1 MNSKYKLF
9 CAICACVFV
18 ILSFSS
24 CVGIGDGALF
34 DDVKTSEPDGERVVC
49 TLELYGSNEHIK
61 YDEAVFEGTEA
72 ETLLE
77 YLESAKKPY
86 IEGIDDDFMG
96 YNYVIASF
104 KQYDKDGNELPI
116 YDTETGAKNT
126 FYVRDNDNID
136 RGNMRVSFGRVP
148 LGYLEG
154 AYDKLFG
161 YIEKYGASKGLFCSI
176 STENAPHAMT
186 RASGNSVYECF
197 TMLSEGNYQTGM
209 DRTDEVQTYIMLSF
223 WGTEDATYYVYSDD
237 YVQAFNSEPYTNALL
252 FKPLGFLDGIYD
264 KCLELYE
271 DALDNV
277 TDEERAAG
285 MKLNCLQVK
294 MKPNISRIFYL
305 SDFEDI
311 GGIYLKHLDLS
322 DGRYTLVY
330 FESCTREEL
339 KEKIS
344 VIEKLEV
351 VDDVSEIFIIEEVY
365 ETAHAE

>member
-1 MNSKYKLF
+1 MKRYLP
-9 CAICACVFV
+9 I
-18 ILSFSS
+18 ILLLIASLMLPS
-24 CVGIGDGALF
+24 CVGVGDGALF
-34 DDVKTSEPDGERVVC
+34 DDIKTSEESGERVVC

-61 YDEAVFEGTEA
+61 YDEAVFEGAQA
-72 ETLLE
+72 EEVLGYLL
-77 YLESAKKPY
+77 SAKEPY
-86 IEGIDDDFMG
+86 IEGVDDDFMG
-96 YNYVIASF
+96 YNYMVVSF
-104 KQYDKDGNELPI
+104 EQYDKDGNKIPNF
-116 YDTETGAKNT
+116 DVETGAMNV
-126 FYVRDNDNID
+126 FYVRDNDNVD
-136 RGNMRVSFGRVP
+136 QGNMLLSFGRSR

-154 AYDKLFG
+154 AYDRLFG
-161 YIEKYGASKGLFCSI
+161 LITEKGSSKGLFCNI

-209 DRTDEVQTYIMLSF
+209 DRTTEVQTYIMLSL

-237 YVQAFNSEPYTNALL
+237 YVEEFNSYPYTNATL

-264 KCLELYE
+264 RCLELYE
-271 DALDNV
+271 YALNNNV

-294 MKPNISRIFYL
+294 MKMNISRTFYL

-330 FESCTREEL
+330 FESCTPEEL

-344 VIEKLEV
+344 VIEKLEI
-351 VDDVSEIFIIEEVY
+351 VDDVSEILIIEEVY
-365 ETAHAE
+365 ETALAE